1 MIEIN
6 HLSKRFGKFKAIDDV
21 TIHVASGTIH
31 GIIGENGAGKTSLI
45 QCLVGVYSVEEGEVL
60 INGESVWENPKV
72 KSQIAYVADCTQFFK
87 GYKVKELVDFYAE
100 IYESFQ
106 RSDFEK
112 YNEIFKIPLENK
124 VRQLSKGMQMRLSF
138 MLNLAM
144 HPKVM
149 VLDEPTSG
157 LDAIAKKQLLDL
169 LLGAVAE
176 EGMTVVI
183 SSHHLSELE
192 KICDEITILHKGKV
206 TYQTS
211 VEDLKRQVKKLQVV
225 FKDVVPSDLDKWEEI
240 IEVHR
245 LGSVY
250 YLITKEDTPK
260 LEERLRQ
267 LGAHLVEE
275 IGLTLEEIFIY
286 TNKERGEKDEGFNTL

>member
-21 TIHVASGTIH
+21 TIHVAPGTIH

-45 QCLVGVYSVEEGEVL
+45 QCLVGVYSVEEGEAL
-60 INGESVWENPKV
+60 IGGEKVWENPKV
-72 KSQIAYVADCTQFFK
+72 KSKIGYVADRTQFFK

-106 RSDFEK
+106 RSDFEN
-112 YNEIFKIPLENK
+112 YNKIFKIPLENK

-157 LDAIAKKQLLDL
+157 LDAIAKKELLDL
-169 LLGAVAE
+169 LLGAVAD

-192 KICDEITILHKGKV
+192 KICDEMTILHKGRV

-211 VEDLKRQVKKLQVV
+211 VEGLKRQVKKLQVV
-225 FKDVVPSDLDKWEEI
+225 FKDVVPSDLYEWEEL
-240 IEVHR
+240 IEVQR

-260 LEERLRQ
+260 LAERLRES
-267 LGAHLVEE
+267 GAHLVEE

-286 TNKERGEKDEGFNTL
+286 TNKERGEGR

>member
-6 HLSKRFGKFKAIDDV
+6 HLSKKFGKFKAIDDV
-21 TIHVASGTIH
+21 TIHVAPGTIH

-60 INGESVWENPKV
+60 INGEKVWENPKV
-72 KSQIAYVADCTQFFK
+72 KSQIGYVADRTQFFK
-87 GYKVKELVDFYAE
+87 GYKVKELVDFYAD
-100 IYESFQ
+100 IYDSFQ
-106 RSDFEK
+106 RSDFEN
-112 YNEIFKIPLENK
+112 YNNIFKIPLDNK

-157 LDAIAKKQLLDL
+157 LDAIAKKDLLDL

-192 KICDEITILHKGKV
+192 KICDEMTILHKGKV

-211 VEDLKRQVKKLQVV
+211 VENLKRQVKKLQVV
-225 FKDVVPSDLDKWEEI
+225 FNNVIPSDLYEWEEL
-240 IEVHR
+240 IEVQR

-260 LEERLRQ
+260 LEERLREA
-267 LGAHLVEE
+267 GAHLVEE

-286 TNKERGEKDEGFNTL
+286 TNKERGEIR

>member
-6 HLSKRFGKFKAIDDV
+6 HLSKKFGKFKAIDDV
-21 TIHVASGTIH
+21 TIHVAPGTIH

-60 INGESVWENPKV
+60 IDGEKVWENPKV
-72 KSQIAYVADCTQFFK
+72 KSQIGYVADRTQFFK
-87 GYKVKELVDFYAE
+87 GYKVKELVDFYAD
-100 IYESFQ
+100 IYDGFQ
-106 RSDFEK
+106 RSDFEN
-112 YNEIFKIPLENK
+112 YNKIFKIPLDNK

-157 LDAIAKKQLLDL
+157 LDAIAKKELLDL

-192 KICDEITILHKGKV
+192 KICDEMTILHKGKV

-211 VEDLKRQVKKLQVV
+211 VENLKRQVKKLQVV
-225 FKDVVPSDLDKWEEI
+225 FKDVVPSDLNEWEEL
-240 IEVHR
+240 IEVQR

-260 LEERLRQ
+260 LEERLREA
-267 LGAHLVEE
+267 GAHLIEE

-286 TNKERGEKDEGFNTL
+286 TNKERGEIR